1 MSKNLL
7 IIESPNKIETIGKYL
22 KDKDFK
28 ILASVGHIRDLS
40 KRGMGFDEKT
50 LEPKWIIPT
59 GKKKGIKNEKTKQEI
74 INEIKEAAN
83 KAQKIYL
90 ATDPDREGEAIA

>member
-28 ILASVGHIRDLS
+28 IMATIGHIRDLS
-40 KRGMGFDEKT
+40 GRGMGFDEKT
-50 LEPKWIIPT
+50 LEP
-59 GKKKGIKNEKTKQEI
+59 Q
-74 INEIKEAAN
+74 
-83 KAQKIYL
+83 
-90 ATDPDREGEAIA
+90 